1 MTQSSGKVQ
10 EVASTALTELGRRPS
25 RPADLLA
32 DALAIEPILAALA
45 ARDPRVLQQVAE
57 TALSHCGAQTAGL
70 STPESNDDQRLL
82 RWSAVAGGWA
92 HCRDRINTIQGSP
105 TGIVLDQNAPIHVL
119 MPEQRFAP
127 GAELLPPAAELLM
140 VPFHIGRTPIGTLWV
155 IRHDLERQFDTEDLR
170 RLTILAPLAA
180 LTWLAQAPP
189 TLAPGSSVGR
199 SREREGM
206 ELALI
211 AGKMATWHWN
221 PVTDEVSA
229 AEAMAA
235 LFGLRAGERWISS
248 DQGRAIIHPDDR
260 DRQLAMV
267 SAALE
272 SGGGWHSEFRIIRP
286 VDGKVAWLEERAHR
300 VPDPI
305 TGGYV
310 MTGVVRDI
318 TERKQA
324 EQAQRESEGRLQE
337 VRGQL
342 DQMRRLYES
351 ILTNTPD
358 LAYVWNLEHRFIYA
372 NEGLLRMWGKTWDE
386 AIGRTCLELGYEPW
400 HAAMHD
406 QEINQVVATGKPVR
420 GQVPFNGTF
429 GRRVYDYILVPV
441 FNDRGDVEAVAG
453 TTRDVTDSAVVEDR
467 LRYHAQTVET
477 LLNAAPLGVFLL
489 DHEFRVVSYNDIARA
504 AFNTSDEPAG
514 RDFEQLMRQLWEE
527 PYSNEVMALYQHTL
541 ETGEPFYTAERG
553 EVRADRGITEYYEWR
568 IERIVLPDGKF
579 GIVCY
584 FRDISAQVQARLLI
598 EQSRQALRETD
609 RRKDQ
614 FLAVLAHELRNPLAP
629 IRHGVKRLQHNPGD
643 ATAVTAAADMMD
655 RQVNQLVRLVDDL
668 LDVSRISTGRVELHM
683 DDVELAGVIHQ
694 AVETIR
700 PVCDDMAHLIE
711 IAFPEDTIWVR
722 GDRARLMQA
731 FANLLSNACRYMEK
745 GGRIWITVRQLDGDV
760 EIRFRD
766 TGIGIAEDQ
775 LQNIFGMYTQ
785 VESSLEHSKGGLGI
799 GLTLAQSLLELHD
812 GRIEAR
818 SEGIGHGSEF
828 VVTLPMAPAPA
839 PASPS
844 RRDAEPPSRPQ
855 AGQRRILVVDDN
867 RDSAE
872 SLAQLLVL
880 LGHDARPTYDGML
893 ALELAESFRPDVVL
907 LDLGMPR
914 LNGYDA
920 CRAIRSA
927 PWGKEVLVIAQSGW
941 AQQGDK
947 ERSQEAGFDAHLVK
961 PINHDELL
969 RLLARGR

>member
-1 MTQSSGKVQ
+1 MAQSSGKVQ
-10 EVASTALTELGRRPS
+10 QVASTNLTQLAQRPT
-25 RPADLLA
+25 RVPDQAA
-32 DALAIEPILAALA
+32 DARAFAPIHAALA
-45 ARDPRVLQQVAE
+45 ARDPRILQQVVQA
-57 TALSHCGAQTAGL
+57 ALAHCGAQTAGM
-70 STPESNDDQRLL
+70 STLERDGDQELL

-92 HCRDRINTIQGSP
+92 HCRDRINKLEGSP
-105 TGIVLDQNAPIHVL
+105 TALVLDGNSPIHVL
-119 MPEQRFAP
+119 TPERRFAP
-127 GAELLPPAAELLM
+127 GAELLPAATELLM
-140 VPFHIGRTPIGTLWV
+140 VPFHLDGKPAGTLWV
-155 IRHDLERQFDTEDLR
+155 IRHDSDRQFDSEDLR
-170 RLTILAPLAA
+170 RLTVLAPLAA
-180 LTWLAQAPP
+180 LAWMAHAPAAH
-189 TLAPGSSVGR
+189 APKSLVAR
-199 SREREGM
+199 SREREEV

-221 PVTDEVSA
+221 PATDEISA
-229 AEAMAA
+229 AEAMVA
-235 LFGLRAGERWISS
+235 LFGLQPGEHWVSS

-260 DRQLAMV
+260 EQQQATIR
-267 SAALE
+267 AALE
-272 SGGGWHSEFRIIRP
+272 REGGWHIEFRIIRP
-286 VDGKVAWLEERAHR
+286 IDGRVAWLEERAHR
-300 VPDPI
+300 IRNPL
-305 TGGYV
+305 TGEYV
-310 MTGVVRDI
+310 ITGVVWDI
-318 TERKQA
+318 TERKRA

-386 AIGRTCLELGYEPW
+386 AIGKHCLELGYEPW

-406 QEINQVVATGKPVR
+406 AEIDQVAATGKPLR
-420 GQVPFNGTF
+420 GQVPFSGTF

-441 FNDRGDVEAVAG
+441 FNDRGEVEAVAG
-453 TTRDVTDSAVVEDR
+453 TTRDVTDSAMVEDR

-489 DHEFRVVSYNDIARA
+489 DHQFRIVSYNDIARA
-504 AFNTSDEPAG
+504 AFNTSEEPAG
-514 RDFEQLMRQLWEE
+514 QDFEQLMRQLWEE
-527 PYSNEVMALYQHTL
+527 PYSNEVIALYQHTL
-541 ETGEPFYTAERG
+541 ETGEPFFTAERG

-568 IERIVLPDGKF
+568 IERIVLPDGQF

-584 FRDISAQVQARLLI
+584 FRDISPQVQARLQI
-598 EQSRQALRETD
+598 EQSRQALKETD

-629 IRHGVKRLQHNPGD
+629 IRHGVKLLLQHPAD
-643 ATAVTAAADMMD
+643 AAAVTRAADMMD
-655 RQVNQLVRLVDDL
+655 RQVSHLVRLVDDL
-668 LDVSRISTGRVELHM
+668 LDVSRITSGRIELRM
-683 DDVELAGVIHQ
+683 EDVELAGVIHQ

-700 PVCDDMAHLIE
+700 PVCDDMAHMIE
-711 IAFPEDTIWVR
+711 IAFPENTVWVK

-745 GGRIWITVRQLDGDV
+745 GGRIWITVKQLEGGV

-766 TGIGIAEDQ
+766 TGIGIAPDQ
-775 LQNIFGMYTQ
+775 LRNIFGMYTQ
-785 VESSLEHSKGGLGI
+785 VDSSLEHSKGGLGI
-799 GLTLAQSLLELHD
+799 GLTLAQSLLELHG

-818 SEGIGHGSEF
+818 SEGVGHGSEF
-828 VVTLPMAPAPA
+828 VVTLPVAAAPD
-839 PASPS
+839 ASS
-844 RRDAEPPSRPQ
+844 DRADEPTVPKS
-855 AGQRRILVVDDN
+855 GQRRILVVDDN
-867 RDSAE
+867 RDSAD

-880 LGHDARPTYDGML
+880 LGHDARPTYDGIL
-893 ALELAESFRPDVVL
+893 ALELAESFRPEVVL

-927 PWGKEVLVIAQSGW
+927 PWGQEMLVIAQSGW

-947 ERSQEAGFDAHLVK
+947 DRSQEAGFDAHLVK
-961 PINHDELL
+961 PIDHEELL
-969 RLLARGR
+969 RLLARERER